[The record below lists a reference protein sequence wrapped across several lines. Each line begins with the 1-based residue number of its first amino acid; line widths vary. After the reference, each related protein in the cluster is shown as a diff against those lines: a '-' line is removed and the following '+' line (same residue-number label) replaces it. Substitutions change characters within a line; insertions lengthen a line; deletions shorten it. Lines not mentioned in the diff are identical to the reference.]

1 MHAKKGISVTGDG
14 VSVRNQP
21 CVRQEVVFALRWRR
35 RTADRQKLVASI
47 ILTRSIQKRA
57 LPTPSRGGQGMV
69 ATHRCLERMSQA
81 DPPWGE

>member
-35 RTADRQKLVASI
+35 RTAKTGRFDYSDEIDPKTGPSDPVS
-47 ILTRSIQKRA
+47 
-57 LPTPSRGGQGMV
+57 SRGGQGMV